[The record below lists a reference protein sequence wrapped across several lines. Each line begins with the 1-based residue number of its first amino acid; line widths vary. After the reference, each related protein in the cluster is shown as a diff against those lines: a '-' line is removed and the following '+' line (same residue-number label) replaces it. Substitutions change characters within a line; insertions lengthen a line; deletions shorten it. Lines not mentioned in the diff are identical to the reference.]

1 MTATV
6 PISPQG
12 AHAGVPSPSPAAEPA
27 VTAPPLPPMPPSAP
41 PHPALL
47 TQRASARQRFG
58 VQRERRADILS
69 ALAVTS
75 VAAAVSLYLAY
86 EGLRGLS
93 SLPDAVTT
101 AGIIAGLVGTDLV
114 LVMLVLAARI
124 PVIDSTFGR
133 DVVLAQHQKLGKPAL
148 YLLLA
153 HGALVILGYAMRDR
167 VNPIAETLSLLSLS
181 DILLAVLAM
190 ALFIAV
196 VVTSLVA
203 VRRRFPYEL
212 WHGIHLLSYAAV
224 LTALPHQLSVGGV
237 CAEGTFQRAY
247 WIALYAFAIGAIG
260 WFRFLVPTFATL
272 RHDLRVEGVERI
284 SPDVVSIHLRGRNLR
299 RLGVL
304 GGQYAMWR
312 FWTASTWWHAH
323 PISFSSVGDD
333 SRLRITV
340 RVLGPGSGRLARI
353 PAGTRVSIE
362 GPYGVFTGRN
372 RTAPFLAVIA
382 AGIGVTPVRSMLED
396 ADLVPGEATVLLRA
410 GTAEQRYLWSEIGAL
425 VTRSG
430 GRIYGSVGPRPVDAD
445 TWMSADD
452 APRGVTLGTVFP
464 HLGASDLYV
473 CGPQKWTDLVVRD
486 ALAAG
491 VPAGRIH
498 AERFEW

>member
-6 PISPQG
+6 PLSPQG
-12 AHAGVPSPSPAAEPA
+12 SRVDAGPQGSDARTAGSSAGHTAPAPPPVPPAA
-27 VTAPPLPPMPPSAP
+27 
-41 PHPALL
+41 L
-47 TQRASARQRFG
+47 THRAWVRRRFAIR
-58 VQRERRADILS
+58 RERRADVLA

-86 EGLRGLS
+86 EGLRGLAS
-93 SLPDAVTT
+93 IADAVTT
-101 AGIIAGLVGTDLV
+101 VGIVAGLIGTDLV

-124 PVIDSTFGR
+124 PVVDRTFGR
-133 DVVLAQHQKLGKPAL
+133 DVVLAQHQRLGKPAL

-153 HGALVILGYAMRDR
+153 HGALVIVGYAMRDG
-167 VNPIAETLSLLSLS
+167 VNPIAETLSLLSMS
-181 DILLAVLAM
+181 DIVLAVLAM
-190 ALFIAV
+190 GLFVTV
-196 VVTSLVA
+196 VVSSLVA

-237 CAEGTFQRAY
+237 FAEGTFQRAY

-284 SPDVVSIHLRGRNLR
+284 SSDVVSIHLRGRNLS
-299 RLGVL
+299 RLGVV

-312 FWTASTWWHAH
+312 FWTGRTWWHAH

-333 SRLRITV
+333 TRVRITV
-340 RVLGPGSGRLARI
+340 RVLGAGSGRLAKL

-362 GPYGVFTGRN
+362 GPYGIFTGRN
-372 RTAPFLAVIA
+372 RTAPHLAVIA
-382 AGIGVTPVRSMLED
+382 AGIGVTPVRALLED

-410 GTAEQRYLWSEIGAL
+410 STPEQRYLWSEVGDL
-425 VTRSG
+425 VARSG
-430 GRIYGSVGPRPVDAD
+430 GRIYGSVGPRPAGLD
-445 TWMSADD
+445 TWMSGDNIS
-452 APRGVTLGTVFP
+452 RGVSLGTVFP
-464 HLGASDLYV
+464 NLRSSDLFV
-473 CGPQKWTDLVVRD
+473 CGPQAWADLVVRD

-491 VPAGRIH
+491 VPAGQIH
-498 AERFEW
+498 TERFDW